1 MEKLRASVLREKCA
15 KKQSN
20 GNRDAG
26 LLIDN
31 VAYAKTKRSRVSGG
45 NSQFSRIQTKSW
57 REKSQGLQCKI
68 YSRILISP
76 LTTKTSHKDLADMS
90 QIPLMVPE
98 SGLQVTED
106 QNIVILEAGLP
117 GDSWTYSV
125 EKERLAR
132 RSEWFRAM
140 FTNLELSFAPPLT
153 DSPPL
158 VRLEYVDKRAFDH
171 FLKYLHDEPVNFISV
186 TTARVTLD
194 AAHQYLCPGLARL
207 AVVYLEKHLTPS
219 TVLEIY
225 QGLGFY
231 ANELREGDSGFD
243 RSSNLLSTPSSPGDD
258 ASIIAAMCTDLLLK
272 CLTVIDSN
280 PVKVLH
286 QEYFEELTAQ
296 EVAQLAH
303 RDTLNITSE
312 SILFNALDRW
322 AAAECRRQGVE
333 PLPVNKRAVLSD
345 DVCFSVRYLLMND
358 QEFVSGPMA
367 SGILTNEES
376 VHIVSK
382 ILRHPEDPKNE
393 SIRSSAAVH
402 PSRLSNA
409 PRIAYKRENQDCNM
423 LRSGKKERQDNRKN
437 RRRECASQGH
447 RACARIGNCLVRILA
462 CVFD

>member
-1 MEKLRASVLREKCA
+1 MEKLRAFVHREKCA
-15 KKQSN
+15 KKQSD
-20 GNRDAG
+20 GNRDTG
-26 LLIDN
+26 LLINN
-31 VAYAKTKRSRVSGG
+31 VAYAKTKRSRISAEG
-45 NSQFSRIQTKSW
+45 NSQFSCIQTKSW
-57 REKSQGLQCKI
+57 REKFQGLQCKI
-68 YSRILISP
+68 YSRILISS
-76 LTTKTSHKDLADMS
+76 LTTKTSHKNLADMS
-90 QIPLMVPE
+90 RIPLMEPE
-98 SGLQVTED
+98 SGLQVTEG

-117 GDSWTYSV
+117 GDSWIYSV
-125 EKERLAR
+125 ERERLAR
-132 RSEWFRAM
+132 RSEWCRAM
-140 FTNLELSFAPPLT
+140 LTGSFAPPLT

-158 VRLEYVDKRAFDH
+158 LRLEYVDKRAFDH

-186 TTARVTLD
+186 STARVTLD

-225 QGLGFY
+225 QGLGLY
-231 ANELREGDSGFD
+231 ANELREGDSDFD
-243 RSSNLLSTPSSPGDD
+243 RSSNLPSTPSPPGDD

-286 QEYFEELTAQ
+286 QEYFEELSAQ

-358 QEFVSGPMA
+358 REFVSGPMA
-367 SGILTNEES
+367 SGILTNEEC

-409 PRIAYKRENQDCNM
+409 PRIAYKGENQDCNM
-423 LRSGKKERQDNRKN
+423 LRPGKKERQDNRKN